1 MQGSKAAGCYF
12 FPFSLHFWSSRQP
25 VFGREKGWK
34 TSEVQH
40 FFSEPACN
48 RSIVPPA
55 HFTLCPKLDIHGTDL
70 SYTLQKVTET
80 PWKVKERSGAFLS
93 IQYLINLVKSTW
105 IGRDGT
111 SGNILENRRTTSF
124 CFELYPHI
132 CSSVTER
139 IQRLVDRLCYTACA

>member
-1 MQGSKAAGCYF
+1 
-12 FPFSLHFWSSRQP
+12 
-25 VFGREKGWK
+25 
-34 TSEVQH
+34 
-40 FFSEPACN
+40 
-48 RSIVPPA
+48 
-55 HFTLCPKLDIHGTDL
+55 
-70 SYTLQKVTET
+70 
-80 PWKVKERSGAFLS
+80 LS